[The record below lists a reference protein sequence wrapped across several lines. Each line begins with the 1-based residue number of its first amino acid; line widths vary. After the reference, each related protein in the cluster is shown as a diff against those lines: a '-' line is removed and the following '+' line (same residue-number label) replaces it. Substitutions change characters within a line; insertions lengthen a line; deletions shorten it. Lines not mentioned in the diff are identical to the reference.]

1 MSTEGPEVVK
11 YLVSD
16 SKGEFVIEMAK
27 QGWKVTFAN
36 VNPAARGEGG
46 YGGRGEGHC
55 LRVWEG
61 TALRAVFANV
71 TGVRDLAIP
80 LARRVEKQ
88 TGSASWTMDS
98 AGNFEG
104 TRKVDVE
111 SALVLESAVVEQP
124 F

>member
-1 MSTEGPEVVK
+1 MSENATEVVK

-16 SKGEFVIEMAK
+16 SKGEFVIEIPK

-46 YGGRGEGHC
+46 YGREGHC

-88 TGSASWTMDS
+88 TGSATWTMDS
-98 AGNFEG
+98 AGNFDG
-104 TRKVDVE
+104 TRKVEVE
-111 SALVLESAVVEQP
+111 GGFVLEPGDAEQP